1 MYEQLTWKNKL
12 KMQKKNPLYMVSTQD
27 EATNRK
33 LALSF
38 NRYTPPN
45 DRFIITTVLP
55 PFTLQSF
62 QLLTSPE
69 KSRAE
74 EKQSIQ

>member
-1 MYEQLTWKNKL
+1 VEEQIKDAE
-12 KMQKKNPLYMVSTQD
+12 KNPLYMVSTQD